1 MSTVMGGPCSVEH
14 WVKASPPLAMA
25 DHVHLTDEG
34 SRRVGRA
41 LYAALIADY
50 DRHGR
55 QADSSGVSAP
65 DDVAAS
71 LAGR

>member
-1 MSTVMGGPCSVEH
+1 VMGGPCSVEH
-14 WVKASPPLAMA
+14 WVKAWAPLAMA